1 MVFFSVEDKS
11 NKDECMQMFWRMY
24 FYNGQLNSLTTNGI
38 SYDDFRNGFFF
49 GVYDL
54 STSGKCGTNYVV
66 PAIRVGHFR
75 MR

>member
-1 MVFFSVEDKS
+1 
-11 NKDECMQMFWRMY
+11 MY
-24 FYNGQLNSLTTNGI
+24 YFNGQLNTLTTNGI
-38 SYDDFRNGFFF
+38 SYDDFKNGFFF

-54 STSGKCGTNYVV
+54 STSAKCGTNYVV